1 MAKIRLYETTK
12 EINKNMKGLSGKLD
26 NLKSDMDQYF
36 QLLNVAKSKAEQ
48 KARELEEKRKQEE
61 MIAEVKRKEEE
72 SRLDSERQ
80 ENQQQQ
86 EQEQLKKAQ
95 WEKEEIERQL
105 KEQQDKEHREIELKK
120 IEQEKK
126 ELLEKERLD
135 KLKKAEIKQTEPASE
150 IKPADKRPTTP
161 LQGAQRPNQVQGAQR
176 PNQAQGAQRPN
187 QAQGAQRPN
196 QVQGAQRPNQAQG
209 AQRPNQAQGAQR
221 PNQNQ
226 GAQRPNQ
233 AQGTQ
238 RPTQNQGAP
247 SNTGRNQIPSGQSV
261 DRKPYGGNRQQGQ
274 RGDIVDK
281 FMSQPPVAID
291 KDKVEPSK
299 GSAPRYGDTNRDKN
313 RKSKKDHWQDSNI
326 NALNKKSRRP
336 RKDKKA
342 KPATPPPERK
352 KAITMG
358 DFITVKE
365 LSERIGIQV
374 SEIIKKLLG
383 LGVLATINQELD
395 YDIANLIASE
405 FDIELE
411 RKSVKSFEKQLED
424 VNTEDAEKDLV
435 ERPPVVTVMG
445 HVDHGKTSL
454 LDAIRNANVTGVEAG
469 GITQHIGAYTVNVND
484 RSITFLDTPG
494 HEAFTSMRA
503 RGAQVTD
510 IAILVVAAD
519 DGIMPQ
525 TIEAINH
532 AKAAEVPIIIAIN
545 KMDKPTANPERIKQ
559 ELTEHGLVVEEWGGD
574 TIAVP
579 VSALKK
585 EGIEDILEMILLVA
599 EVQDLKANPSRFA
612 KGTIIEAELDK
623 GRGPVATIL
632 VQNGTLRIGDS
643 IVAGTTYGRV
653 RAMIDDKGRRIK
665 EAGPSIPVEVLG
677 LNEVPDAGDVMY
689 AVEDDKLAKQVSEE
703 RRDKFKAQQV
713 NVTSRTSLDELFSQ
727 LKEGEVKDLNI
738 IIKADVQGSVEAV
751 RQALEKLSSDQVH
764 VRSIH
769 GGVGAITESDVLLA
783 SASNAIITGFNVRP
797 SVNAV
802 ELAEREEI
810 DIRTYRVIY
819 NAIEDIEAAMKG
831 LLDPEFKEVVIGH
844 ASVRTTFKVSGIGTI
859 AGSYVTDGKIT
870 RSAGARVVRDGIVI
884 HEGKIDS
891 LKRFKDDVRE
901 VASNYECG
909 IGLENF
915 NDIKEEDV
923 IEAFVMEEIKR

>member
-1 MAKIRLYETTK
+1 
-12 EINKNMKGLSGKLD
+12 
-26 NLKSDMDQYF
+26 
-36 QLLNVAKSKAEQ
+36 
-48 KARELEEKRKQEE
+48 
-61 MIAEVKRKEEE
+61 
-72 SRLDSERQ
+72 
-80 ENQQQQ
+80 
-86 EQEQLKKAQ
+86 
-95 WEKEEIERQL
+95 
-105 KEQQDKEHREIELKK
+105 
-120 IEQEKK
+120 
-126 ELLEKERLD
+126 
-135 KLKKAEIKQTEPASE
+135 
-150 IKPADKRPTTP
+150 
-161 LQGAQRPNQVQGAQR
+161 
-176 PNQAQGAQRPN
+176 
-187 QAQGAQRPN
+187 
-196 QVQGAQRPNQAQG
+196 
-209 AQRPNQAQGAQR
+209 
-221 PNQNQ
+221 
-226 GAQRPNQ
+226 
-233 AQGTQ
+233 
-238 RPTQNQGAP
+238 
-247 SNTGRNQIPSGQSV
+247 
-261 DRKPYGGNRQQGQ
+261 
-274 RGDIVDK
+274 
-281 FMSQPPVAID
+281 
-291 KDKVEPSK
+291 
-299 GSAPRYGDTNRDKN
+299 
-313 RKSKKDHWQDSNI
+313 
-326 NALNKKSRRP
+326 
-336 RKDKKA
+336 
-342 KPATPPPERK
+342 
-352 KAITMG
+352 
-358 DFITVKE
+358 
-365 LSERIGIQV
+365 
-374 SEIIKKLLG
+374 
-383 LGVLATINQELD
+383 
-395 YDIANLIASE
+395 
-405 FDIELE
+405 
-411 RKSVKSFEKQLED
+411 
-424 VNTEDAEKDLV
+424 
-435 ERPPVVTVMG
+435 
-445 HVDHGKTSL
+445 
-454 LDAIRNANVTGVEAG
+454 
-469 GITQHIGAYTVNVND
+469 
-484 RSITFLDTPG
+484 
-494 HEAFTSMRA
+494 
-503 RGAQVTD
+503 
-510 IAILVVAAD
+510 
-519 DGIMPQ
+519 PQ

-751 RQALEKLSSDQVH
+751 RQALEKLSSDQVR

-870 RSAGARVVRDGIVI
+870 RNAGARVVRDGIVI

>member
-12 EINKNMKGLSGKLD
+12 EINKNLKGLSGKLD

-36 QLLNVAKSKAEQ
+36 QLLNVAKSKSEQ

-61 MIAEVKRKEEE
+61 IIAESKRKEED
-72 SRLDSERQ
+72 SRLEAEKL
-80 ENQQQQ
+80 ENQRQL
-86 EQEQLKKAQ
+86 EQEQLKNEQLMK
-95 WEKEEIERQL
+95 EKERQEKERQE
-105 KEQQDKEHREIELKK
+105 KEQRERELNR

-126 ELLEKERLD
+126 ELLEKEQLE
-135 KLKKAEIKQTEPASE
+135 KVKIAEAKQKKPEIET
-150 IKPADKRPTTP
+150 KPVDRRTTTP
-161 LQGAQRPNQVQGAQR
+161 R
-176 PNQAQGAQRPN
+176 
-187 QAQGAQRPN
+187 
-196 QVQGAQRPNQAQG
+196 
-209 AQRPNQAQGAQR
+209 
-221 PNQNQ
+221 QN
-226 GAQRPNQ
+226 
-233 AQGTQ
+233 TQ
-238 RPTQNQGAP
+238 RPTQAQVAP
-247 SNTGRNQIPSGQSV
+247 SNTGKKQASSVQSGGNRV
-261 DRKPYGGNRQQGQ
+261 DRKPYGGNKQQGQ
-274 RGDIVDK
+274 RGDVIDK
-281 FMSQPPVAID
+281 FLAQPPATVD

-299 GSAPRYGDTNRDKN
+299 GSAPRYGDTSRDKN
-313 RKSKKDHWQDSNI
+313 RKNKKDHWQDSNI
-326 NALNKKSRRP
+326 NALNKRTRKP
-336 RKDKKA
+336 KKDKRA
-342 KPATPPPERK
+342 KPLTPPPERK

-365 LSERIGIQV
+365 LSEKIGIQV

-395 YDIANLIASE
+395 YDTANLIASE
-405 FDIELE
+405 FEIDLE
-411 RKSVKSFEKQLED
+411 RKSVKSFEEQLED
-424 VNTEDAEKDLV
+424 IDIIDADKDLV
-435 ERPPVVTVMG
+435 IRPPIVTVMG

-454 LDAIRNANVTGVEAG
+454 LDAIRNAHVTDVEAG
-469 GITQHIGAYTVNVND
+469 GITQHIGAYTVDVNNK
-484 RSITFLDTPG
+484 SITFLDTPG

-532 AKAAEVPIIIAIN
+532 AKAAEVPIIVAIN
-545 KMDKPTANPERIKQ
+545 KMDKPTSNPERIKQ

-585 EGIEDILEMILLVA
+585 EGIDDILEMILLVA
-599 EVQDLKANPSRFA
+599 EVQDLKANPDRFA
-612 KGTIIEAELDK
+612 KGTIVEAELDK

-632 VQNGTLRIGDS
+632 VQKGTLRIGDS
-643 IVAGTTYGRV
+643 VVAGTTYGRV

-703 RRDKFKAQQV
+703 RRDKYKAQQV
-713 NVTSRTSLDELFSQ
+713 NVTSRTTLDELFSQ

-751 RQALEKLSSDQVH
+751 RQALEKLSNDQVR
-764 VRSIH
+764 VKSIH

-797 SVNAV
+797 SINAV
-802 ELAEREEI
+802 ALAEREEI

-831 LLDPEFKEVVIGH
+831 MLDPEFKEVVIGH
-844 ASVRTTFKVSGIGTI
+844 ASVRTTFKVSSIGTI

-870 RSAGARVVRDGIVI
+870 RSAEVRIVRDGIVI

-915 NDIKEEDV
+915 NDIKEGDV

>member
-1 MAKIRLYETTK
+1 MAKIKLYETTK
-12 EINKNMKGLSGKLD
+12 EINKNLKGLSGKLD
-26 NLKSDMDQYF
+26 DLKSDMDQYF
-36 QLLNVAKSKAEQ
+36 QLLNAAKAKAEQ
-48 KARELEEKRKQEE
+48 KARDLEEKRKQEE
-61 MIAEVKRKEEE
+61 MIAEAKRKEEE
-72 SRLDSERQ
+72 SRLEAERLESQ
-80 ENQQQQ
+80 KLQ
-86 EQEQLKKAQ
+86 EQEQLRKEQ
-95 WEKEEIERQL
+95 LEKEEKERQL
-105 KEQQDKEHREIELKK
+105 KEQQERELKK
-120 IEQEKK
+120 AEQEKK
-126 ELLEKERLD
+126 ELLAKEQLNEE
-135 KLKKAEIKQTEPASE
+135 KKAELKQNKPASE
-150 IKPADKRPTTP
+150 ARPADKRSATP
-161 LQGAQRPNQVQGAQR
+161 RQSTQRTGQT
-176 PNQAQGAQRPN
+176 
-187 QAQGAQRPN
+187 
-196 QVQGAQRPNQAQG
+196 
-209 AQRPNQAQGAQR
+209 
-221 PNQNQ
+221 
-226 GAQRPNQ
+226 
-233 AQGTQ
+233 QGTQ
-238 RPTQNQGAP
+238 RVAQNQGAP
-247 SNTGRNQIPSGQSV
+247 SNTGKKQVLGGQPSGRT
-261 DRKPYGGNRQQGQ
+261 DRKPYGGNKPQGQ

-281 FMSQPPVAID
+281 FLSQPPVTPD
-291 KDKVEPSK
+291 KDKGEANK
-299 GSAPRYGDTNRDKN
+299 GTAPRYGDTSRDKN
-313 RKSKKDHWQDSNI
+313 RKNKKDHWQDSNVDV
-326 NALNKKSRRP
+326 LNKKPRRP
-336 RKDKKA
+336 KKDKKA
-342 KPATPPPERK
+342 KSVAPPPERK

-358 DFITVKE
+358 DIITVKE
-365 LSERIGIQV
+365 LSEKIGIQV

-395 YDIANLIASE
+395 YDTANLIAAE

-411 RKSVKSFEKQLED
+411 RKAVKSFEEQLED
-424 VNTEDAEKDLV
+424 VDTEDAEKDLV

-454 LDAIRNANVTGVEAG
+454 LDAIRNANVTDVEAG
-469 GITQHIGAYTVNVND
+469 GITQHIGAYTVNIND

-532 AKAAEVPIIIAIN
+532 AKAADVPIIVAIN
-545 KMDKPTANPERIKQ
+545 KMDKTTANPERIKQ

-585 EGIEDILEMILLVA
+585 EGIDDILEMILLVA
-599 EVQDLKANPSRFA
+599 EVQDLKANPNRFA
-612 KGTIIEAELDK
+612 KGTIVEAELDK

-632 VQNGTLRIGDS
+632 VQNGTLKIGDS

-665 EAGPSIPVEVLG
+665 EAGPSVPVEVLG

-689 AVEDDKLAKQVSEE
+689 AVADDKLAKQVSEE
-703 RRDKFKAQQV
+703 RKDKFKAQQV
-713 NVTSRTSLDELFSQ
+713 NITSRTSLDELFSQ

-751 RQALEKLSSDQVH
+751 RQALEKLSNDQVR

-797 SVNAV
+797 SVNAI

-831 LLDPEFKEVVIGH
+831 LLDPEFKEAVIGH

-859 AGSYVTDGKIT
+859 AGCYVTDGKIT

-915 NDIKEEDV
+915 NDIKENDV

>member
-1 MAKIRLYETTK
+1 MARINLYETTK
-12 EINKNMKGLSGKLD
+12 EISKNMKGLSGKLD
-26 NLKSDMDQYF
+26 ELKSDMDQYF
-36 QLLNVAKSKAEQ
+36 HLLNEAKIKAEQ
-48 KARELEEKRKQEE
+48 KARELEDKRKQEE
-61 MIAEVKRKEEE
+61 IIADTKNKEEE
-72 SRLDSERQ
+72 SRLEIERLAKL
-80 ENQQQQ
+80 QQQ
-86 EQEQLKKAQ
+86 EKEQLENE
-95 WEKEEIERQL
+95 EKEKQIEEQRKKDKQE
-105 KEQQDKEHREIELKK
+105 KEQL
-120 IEQEKK
+120 EKK
-126 ELLEKERLD
+126 EKEKQIKEQRKREQQERD
-135 KLKKAEIKQTEPASE
+135 KRKEQEQNKPVMDPKQPTDKSAASASKQQTRTERPGKPASAE
-150 IKPADKRPTTP
+150 QSA
-161 LQGAQRPNQVQGAQR
+161 
-176 PNQAQGAQRPN
+176 
-187 QAQGAQRPN
+187 
-196 QVQGAQRPNQAQG
+196 
-209 AQRPNQAQGAQR
+209 
-221 PNQNQ
+221 
-226 GAQRPNQ
+226 
-233 AQGTQ
+233 GTKK
-238 RPTQNQGAP
+238 
-247 SNTGRNQIPSGQSV
+247 
-261 DRKPYGGNRQQGQ
+261 DRKSHSANKQQQ
-274 RGDIVDK
+274 TYRGDIIDK
-281 FMSQPPVAID
+281 FLSQPPVAD
-291 KDKVEPSK
+291 KEKADSSK
-299 GSAPRYGDTNRDKN
+299 GSAPRYGDQSRDRNR
-313 RKSKKDHWQDSNI
+313 RGKKDYWQDRNI
-326 NALNKKSRRP
+326 DMLQKKPRRTK
-336 RKDKKA
+336 KDKKA
-342 KPATPPPERK
+342 KPAAPPPERK

-365 LSERIGIQV
+365 LSEKIGIQV

-395 YDIANLIASE
+395 YDTANLIASE
-405 FDIELE
+405 FNIELE
-411 RKSVKSFEKQLED
+411 RKAVKSYEEQLED
-424 VNTEDAEKDLV
+424 VDIEDEEKDLT

-454 LDAIRNANVTGVEAG
+454 LDAIRNARVTDAEAG

-484 RSITFLDTPG
+484 KSITFLDTPG

-519 DGIMPQ
+519 DGVMPQ

-532 AKAAEVPIIIAIN
+532 AKAAEVPIIVAIN
-545 KMDKPTANPERIKQ
+545 KMDKPTSNPERIKQ
-559 ELTEHGLVVEEWGGD
+559 ELTEHGLLVEEWGGD

-585 EGIEDILEMILLVA
+585 EGIDDILEMILLVA
-599 EVQDLKANPSRFA
+599 EVQDLKANPKRFA
-612 KGTIIEAELDK
+612 KGTIVEAELDK

-653 RAMIDDKGRRIK
+653 RAMIDDKGRRI
-665 EAGPSIPVEVLG
+665 EDAGPSIPVEVLG
-677 LNEVPDAGDVMY
+677 LNEVPAAGDIMY

-703 RRDKFKAQQV
+703 RRDKVKAQQV
-713 NVTSRTSLDELFSQ
+713 NITARTSLDELFSQ

-738 IIKADVQGSVEAV
+738 IIKADVHGSVEAIK
-751 RQALEKLSSDQVH
+751 QALEKLSNEQV
-764 VRSIH
+764 RIRIIH

-797 SVNAV
+797 SINAV
-802 ELAEREEI
+802 DLAEREEI

-859 AGSYVTDGKIT
+859 AGSYVSDGKIT

-884 HEGKIDS
+884 YEGNIDS
-891 LKRFKDDVRE
+891 LRRFKDDVRE

-923 IEAFVMEEIKR
+923 IEAFIMEEIKR